1 MVLHLSSQPSRKLFS
16 NHLNMYNN
24 CNRTS
29 YNHLFSRYLSSNCI
43 NSHISN
49 CNQSRAATSA
59 DFTATFSAIFTSS
72 AFAISSSSLH
82 SGQNIS
88 RPQGQFQYQ
97 PGPHAFQFPYQQG
110 QQPKSLQPLVGQ
122 ELNESQAAH
131 QLGQQLQGSQQS
143 EQQVQR
149 LQASNAMQEPG
160 QKSQSP
166 TAVQQYGMQPHVQN
180 FLKQQDMLQQGP
192 PPSQQQLPPIGF
204 PRLGDSGVLPRCS
217 NRLLTICYQ
226 V

>member
-143 EQQVQR
+143 DSRSNDCKLECYAGTRTKITVSNCCSAVWDAATR
-149 LQASNAMQEPG
+149 AEVLEATGHASTR
-160 QKSQSP
+160 P
-166 TAVQQYGMQPHVQN
+166 TPFSATVAAN
-180 FLKQQDMLQQGP
+180 WLSK
-192 PPSQQQLPPIGF
+192 I
-204 PRLGDSGVLPRCS
+204 GDSGVLPRCS